1 MIAAG
6 ARPQIAGARL
16 HRAAQAGATPPTGAG
31 TSVAPRPVM
40 MDPDAPLPALS
51 IIIPAYN
58 EERRIGATL
67 ARITGYLDG
76 RGGGYEVIVVD
87 DGSRDATRA
96 IVGAAGHP
104 AVRLLALPVNAGK
117 GAAVRAGVLASRGRA
132 VLFSDADLSTP
143 IEELARLEAA
153 VAGGADLAIGS
164 RVAPGEVARRQPLL
178 RRLQGRAFHAIVRAL
193 GFRVVATVRDTQCGF
208 KLFRGAVARLLFREL
223 TLTGFAFDVEL
234 LERAHQRFAIAEV
247 PVAWAHADGSKVRPG
262 IDAARMLR
270 DLIQIRWGWLR
281 SGRGLPA
288 LPSGAARGPR

>member
-1 MIAAG
+1 
-6 ARPQIAGARL
+6 
-16 HRAAQAGATPPTGAG
+16 
-31 TSVAPRPVM
+31 M

-67 ARITGYLDG
+67 ARVTRYLDD
-76 RGGGYEVIVVD
+76 RRADYEVIVVD
-87 DGSRDATRA
+87 DGSRDATRQA
-96 IVGAAGHP
+96 VAEVAGDH
-104 AVRLLALPVNAGK
+104 ARVRLLALPDNAGK

-143 IEELARLEAA
+143 IEELERLEAA
-153 VAGGADLAIGS
+153 LADGADVAIGS
-164 RVAPGEVARRQPLL
+164 RVAPGEVARSQPVL
-178 RRLQGRAFHAIVRAL
+178 RRLQGRAFHLIVRAL
-193 GFRVVATVRDTQCGF
+193 GFRVVSTIRDTQCGF

-234 LERAHQRFAIAEV
+234 LELAHKRFALREV

-270 DLIQIRWGWLR
+270 DLMRIRWGWLR
-281 SGRGLPA
+281 GGRAVPA
-288 LPSGAARGPR
+288 LSTGDVQGPR